1 MTILELL
8 QLLSQLFEKKMG
20 RPILLP
26 HPRCAADVLNF
37 DSISQEIEG
46 KCETPYL

>member
-1 MTILELL
+1 L
-8 QLLSQLFEKKMG
+8 KKTG
-20 RPILLP
+20 RPTLLP
-26 HPRCAADVLNF
+26 HPRYEADVLNF